1 MKAPEIKKIIIDS
14 LEKDSD
20 SSEMPSLLE
29 VNGVSYDFNGNFSDK
44 VIDKLFSEG
53 VTVNREVEFLRS
65 LNFVFYRIALTG
77 VAAIIVLMI
86 SIFLMEGSLSFNSF
100 LGLKDNY
107 DETII
112 SLLTGN

>member
-14 LEKDSD
+14 LEKETD
-20 SSEMPSLLE
+20 SSEISSLLE
-29 VNGVSYDFNGNFSDK
+29 ANGVSFDFSGNFSDK
-44 VIDKLFSEG
+44 VIDKLFSAG

-77 VAAIIVLMI
+77 VAAIIVLMV

-100 LGLKDNY
+100 LGLGDNY
-107 DETII
+107 DETIV

>member
-1 MKAPEIKKIIIDS
+1 MKAPEIKKLIIDS
-14 LEKDSD
+14 LENESD
-20 SSEMPSLLE
+20 SSKISSLLE
-29 VNGVSYDFNGNFSDK
+29 VNGVSYDFSTNFSDK
-44 VIDKLFSEG
+44 VIDKLFSAG

-65 LNFVFYRIALTG
+65 LNFVFYRIALSG

-100 LGLKDNY
+100 LGLGDNY
-107 DETII
+107 DETIV

>member
-1 MKAPEIKKIIIDS
+1 MKAPEIKKLIIDS
-14 LEKDSD
+14 LEKETD
-20 SSEMPSLLE
+20 SSEIPSLLE
-29 VNGVSYDFNGNFSDK
+29 VNGVSYDFSTNFKDK
-44 VIDKLFSEG
+44 VIDKLFSAG

-100 LGLKDNY
+100 LGLGDNY
-107 DETII
+107 DETIV